1 MKMSLEELQET
12 LEIHTNR
19 LRVLIDE
26 HVKDEGLKE
35 CDSQR
40 ICLLN
45 RLSDFEYTIN
55 GIQEEDLKG
64 NE

>member
-1 MKMSLEELQET
+1 MKMPLEELQET

-19 LRVLIDE
+19 LRVLINENLKNDG
-26 HVKDEGLKE
+26 DKE

-45 RLSDFEYTIN
+45 RLSDFEYTVN

>member
-1 MKMSLEELQET
+1 MSLEELQKT
-12 LEIHTNR
+12 LAIHTNR
-19 LRVLIDE
+19 LRVVINENLKNDG
-26 HVKDEGLKE
+26 DKE

-45 RLSDFEYTIN
+45 RLSDFEYTVN

-64 NE
+64 HE

>member
-1 MKMSLEELQET
+1 MPLEELQET

-19 LRVLIDE
+19 LRVLINENLKNDG
-26 HVKDEGLKE
+26 DKE

-45 RLSDFEYTIN
+45 RLSDFEYTVN

>member
-1 MKMSLEELQET
+1 MPLEELQET
-12 LEIHTNR
+12 LEIHTDR

-26 HVKDEGLKE
+26 NLKNDGDKE

-40 ICLLN
+40 LCLLN
-45 RLSDFEYTIN
+45 RLSDFEDYIN
-55 GIQEEDLKG
+55 GIQEEDLKS

>member
-19 LRVLIDE
+19 LRVLINENLKNDG
-26 HVKDEGLKE
+26 DKE

-45 RLSDFEYTIN
+45 RLSDFEYTVN

>member
-12 LEIHTNR
+12 LENHTNR
-19 LRVLIDE
+19 LRVLINENLKNDG
-26 HVKDEGLKE
+26 DKE

-40 ICLLN
+40 MCLLN
-45 RLSDFEYTIN
+45 SLSDFEDTIN

>member
-1 MKMSLEELQET
+1 MSLEELQKT
-12 LEIHTNR
+12 LAIHTNR
-19 LRVLIDE
+19 LRVLINENLKNDG
-26 HVKDEGLKE
+26 DKE

-45 RLSDFEYTIN
+45 RLSDFEYTVN

-64 NE
+64 HE